1 MHGTPLPNAA
11 TLDIAHAYARR
22 GWSVLPLHHV
32 NNAGECSCIYGAVC
46 PEQSRGKHPRW
57 SKWTQRE
64 RMSNADIQA
73 YWEEQPFD
81 NLGIRTGAPS
91 GFFVLDIDP
100 KNGGLESWEE
110 LLGMQ
115 AYDFPETYTVT
126 TGSGGLHLYLLMP
139 SFDVTNSAKGL
150 PRGLDVRGTGG
161 LVVAPPSVSGIGAYR
176 VLNDLPLA
184 PAPGWLLAL
193 LEPSAAQV
201 DTSTVAQEDLPAYA
215 DLDEDERDRL
225 TTYTAQALTATVSEY
240 ETAGQG
246 TGDGA
251 LFRAACA
258 TLELAQSPWNLTT
271 GADAYAALDAARG
284 RRNVR
289 AAAWSGG
296 QTDTDFARIW
306 GSARSRT
313 AGRGR
318 ALPPDP
324 YAGVYFDPF
333 PLRPDGATMV
343 RTAGTET
350 APEQGR
356 IHADTPEDTQ
366 EAEAP
371 SWRRQDL
378 SAIVA
383 GAVEREKATL
393 FARDDGPCLLYR
405 GRVHSFHGESE
416 SGKSMVAQYAVS
428 RVLIEGGRACV
439 IDFESDAL
447 TVVPRLMDMGTPGE
461 AILERFDYIQPDA
474 KPASSAEETAA
485 YEELL
490 AETYDL
496 IIVDGVTEGMSVF
509 GAKSISDNDE
519 ASAWIRWFPRRLAR
533 ATGAAVVLIDHVTK
547 SADTRGRF
555 AIGAQGKMAALDGA
569 AYVVEVAKALGRG
582 MSGAVRLRIG
592 KDRPGAV
599 RPECGKFD
607 PADRTQEAAYV
618 VIDSSGPDGRIR
630 VSVRAPL
637 AETDLDTGLME
648 TISRFLETAPCA
660 QSLRGVIRGV
670 GVKQERVQ
678 RACNALAAL
687 GFIEITVKGAT
698 HQHLSIRTYRSDL
711 SIDAAQAVDFSP

>member
-100 KNGGLESWEE
+100 KNGGLESWEA
-110 LLGMQ
+110 LLTMHGN
-115 AYDFPETYTVT
+115 DFPETYTVT

-215 DLDEDERDRL
+215 DLDEDDRDRL
-225 TTYTAQALTATVSEY
+225 TMYTAQALTATVSEY

-246 TGDGA
+246 SGDGA

-258 TLELAQSPWNLTT
+258 ALELAQSPWNLTT
-271 GADAYAALDAARG
+271 GADAYAQLDAARG

-296 QTDTDFARIW
+296 QSDADFVRIW

-318 ALPPDP
+318 TVPPDP
-324 YAGVYFDPF
+324 YAGVYFDE
-333 PLRPDGATMV
+333 G
-343 RTAGTET
+343 TALIAAARAAAGGTET
-350 APEQGR
+350 APEQG
-356 IHADTPEDTQ
+356 ADSTQTAQTDPFAALDWAELFTRDWGAIDWMPGKFVERGQQMALIGDGKAGKSLFTFEWAWRLAAGLDFLGDAGGRPLRVLYVDRENSQDDLYRRALAFGATPEQLAGVAYLSFPPFKPLDADG
-366 EAEAP
+366 AEEFLK
-371 SWRRQDL
+371 Q
-378 SAIVA
+378 
-383 GAVEREKATL
+383 VERYAPDVVVLDTVSRFVGGKENDAETWL
-393 FARDDGPCLLYR
+393 NLYR
-405 GRVHSFHGESE
+405 MVHAALKRQGITGVRLDHF
-416 SGKSMVAQYAVS
+416 GKDAE
-428 RVLIEGGRACV
+428 RGGR
-439 IDFESDAL
+439 
-447 TVVPRLMDMGTPGE
+447 G
-461 AILERFDYIQPDA
+461 
-474 KPASSAEETAA
+474 SSA
-485 YEELL
+485 
-490 AETYDL
+490 
-496 IIVDGVTEGMSVF
+496 
-509 GAKSISDNDE
+509 KSQD
-519 ASAWIRWFPRRLAR
+519 
-533 ATGAAVVLIDHVTK
+533 IDHVWELTAATPSK
-547 SADTRGRF
+547 RSDEDHIVVETGLTLRRTHTRSGRGTDLFSITRTGWKDAADEDWIPGRT
-555 AIGAQGKMAALDGA
+555 AHAVTDGATQGAWIVARLVAEALDEIGAPLN
-569 AYVVEVAKALGRG
+569 VGRPRARQLLAG
-582 MSGAVRLRIG
+582 RV
-592 KDRPGAV
+592 
-599 RPECGKFD
+599 KFD
-607 PADRTQEAAYV
+607 NEIWPE
-618 VIDSSGPDGRIR
+618 
-630 VSVRAPL
+630 VRQYRGAP
-637 AETDLDTGLME
+637 
-648 TISRFLETAPCA
+648 PPP
-660 QSLRGVIRGV
+660 
-670 GVKQERVQ
+670 
-678 RACNALAAL
+678 
-687 GFIEITVKGAT
+687 
-698 HQHLSIRTYRSDL
+698 
-711 SIDAAQAVDFSP
+711 VDFVPIPTE